1 MVNYNFDRIISRN
14 GTYSAK
20 WEGFEAKF
28 PGYNVEGALCMWVA
42 DMDFMCP
49 HEVITAVKNRAEHGI
64 YGYTSVAAVEAF
76 KEAASGWFERRYDY
90 RTNTEWMLFI
100 GGVVPSINSAIQEFT
115 EPGDGIIVQQP
126 VYYPFSDGVNDCG
139 RTLKNNQL
147 IGTNGYYSI
156 DFENLE
162 KLVREPT
169 TKLII
174 LCNPHNPV
182 GRVWTRDE
190 LYRICKLCCDNG
202 ILIFS
207 DEIHADLIMKGHTF
221 VSTGTLSNDISQNL
235 IISFAPTKTFN
246 IAGLGASIIVVPNDQ
261 IRNKL
266 EKRMLINRYP
276 GSNVF
281 GPIAGEAAYL
291 HGDCY
296 VDELVDYIEGNIDY
310 AIEYTQEHLKGVRII
325 KPEGTYVVWVDF
337 RDTGMN
343 SKEIYTFILEK
354 AKIAVDP
361 GEWFGSGGDGFA
373 RFNFA
378 CPRSTVV
385 TAMERLKNALHSL

>member
-325 KPEGTYVVWVDF
+325 KPEGTYMVWVDF